1 MINLKFGNHFLVEYY
16 PCCDGGFSSVWK
28 RAVMWITYQWE
39 LHKMNL
45 QRQLVEPVEDFSAE
59 LLSWGL
65 QTYRQQIETTTEI
78 TSEWMEII
86 EKQHHQK

>member
-16 PCCDGGFSSVWK
+16 PCCDGGFFPVWK
-28 RAVMWITYQWE
+28 RAVMWFTYQWE

-45 QRQLVEPVEDFSAE
+45 QRQLVEPEEDFSAE

-65 QTYRQQIETTTEI
+65 QTYRQQIKRQQQKLQVN
-78 TSEWMEII
+78 EW
-86 EKQHHQK
+86 KL